1 MGFSFWAPWNFC
13 TKFQASPSNRCQ
25 PGLII
30 WFQAAV
36 QKYESF
42 ILKGLFSKSP
52 KVCQQEGSLVSL
64 HSFRQT
70 RAVTLTWVS
79 AGNISANHRD
89 VPCWHL
95 FRITLTLY
103 PYLPPFVSN
112 VHRHLGSFT
121 VIFVVYIS
129 QVVRDRLRPWLWRPN
144 QVFQAKPLFFSDPN
158 QVGFLRKPNQSAG
171 EKQKIQPTQT

>member
-36 QKYESF
+36 QKYESYWRDCFQNLQKCANRKALWFLF
-42 ILKGLFSKSP
+42 IHFDKHVRWHLHE
-52 KVCQQEGSLVSL
+52 CQQVTFLQTTETSHADICSVS
-64 HSFRQT
+64 R
-70 RAVTLTWVS
+70 
-79 AGNISANHRD
+79 
-89 VPCWHL
+89 WHYIL
-95 FRITLTLY
+95 ICHLSY
-103 PYLPPFVSN
+103 PTS
-112 VHRHLGSFT
+112 HRHLGSFT

-171 EKQKIQPTQT
+171 EKQNIQPTQT